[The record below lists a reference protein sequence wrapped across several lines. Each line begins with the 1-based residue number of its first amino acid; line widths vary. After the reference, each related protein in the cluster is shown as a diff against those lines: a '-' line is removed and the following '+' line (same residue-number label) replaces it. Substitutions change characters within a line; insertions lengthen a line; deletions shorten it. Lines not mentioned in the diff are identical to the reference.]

1 MAKSPIFPK
10 PDRCLKRLAPILKQW
25 YGGRRTLI
33 ETDSATTRCFNLEER
48 VMETVGFIG
57 LGNMGGG
64 MAGNIQKAD
73 YPMVVLDL
81 REALMQPFIAQG
93 ARKGASAAEIA
104 SQCDLIFTSL
114 PGPAE
119 VEAVAS
125 GPGGVLEGIR
135 EGGIYIDLSTSR
147 PTLIRQIEPKF
158 RAKGAH
164 VLDAPVS
171 GGKSGAQTR
180 NLAVMVGGERAIF
193 ERVKPVLDA
202 FGDKVFYAG
211 AIGAGSVC
219 KLVHNMIGHGIRQAI
234 AEGLTL
240 GVKAG
245 VDPEAVW
252 ECVRRGS
259 VGRMSGLHGGVP
271 ATVFRGEFDPPSF
284 ALELARKD
292 IRLATELG
300 REFNVPMPIANIAE
314 QIAIAS
320 MNRGWGSKDS
330 SISFLLQEEAS
341 GVEVRAPHVDPAKA
355 AKFIST
361 HPDAE

>member
-1 MAKSPIFPK
+1 
-10 PDRCLKRLAPILKQW
+10 
-25 YGGRRTLI
+25 
-33 ETDSATTRCFNLEER
+33 
-48 VMETVGFIG
+48 METVGFIG

-81 REALMQPFIAQG
+81 RQEMMQPFIDNG
-93 ARKGASAAEIA
+93 AKTAASAADIA
-104 SQCDLIFTSL
+104 SQCDVTFTSL
-114 PGPAE
+114 PGPKE
-119 VEAVAS
+119 VEAVAL
-125 GPGGVLEGIR
+125 GANGVLEGIKP
-135 EGGIYIDLSTSR
+135 GGIYVDLSTSR
-147 PTLIRQIEPKF
+147 PTLIREIEPKF
-158 RAKGAH
+158 REKGAH

-171 GGKSGAQTR
+171 GGKSGAQSG
-180 NLAVMVGGERAIF
+180 NLAVMVGGDRDIYERI
-193 ERVKPVLDA
+193 KPLLDS

-234 AEGLTL
+234 AEGMTL

-245 VDPEAVW
+245 VDAEAVW
-252 ECVRRGS
+252 ECVRRGAL
-259 VGRMSGLHGGVP
+259 GRMSSLHGGLP

-284 ALELARKD
+284 ALELSRKD

-300 REFNVPMPIANIAE
+300 REFNVPMPVANIAE
-314 QIAIAS
+314 QIAVQG
-320 MNRGWGSKDS
+320 MNRGWGGRDS
-330 SISFLLQEEAS
+330 SVTFLLQEEAA
-341 GVEVRAPHVDPAKA
+341 GVEVRAPQVDPVKA